1 MTLSLPSIAAATRKA
16 RTGCNPK
23 GISIST
29 AKSMRSVAALT
40 LLVGLTCGV
49 AMPVLAQLQPSAVRT
64 TNPADVGMSAARL
77 DKLTT
82 AFNKEIADK
91 ALPGVTIM
99 VARKGKVVYSNAF
112 GLRDAAKPDAMAIDS
127 LFRIYSMTKPMASV
141 AAMILVE
148 DGKLQI
154 SDPVSKYLPAFKD
167 MTVQTAT
174 GTEPARPM
182 TVQDLL
188 RHTSGLGYG
197 EISPNAVFKEAL
209 AKAGVYKPGV
219 IDFDARD
226 ITPAEQVSGLSKIPL
241 LRQPGTAWEYSLST
255 DVLGRVIEA
264 ASGKRLGDFMAERIF
279 VPLGM
284 NDTAFYVPASK
295 TNRLAAS
302 FDKDPAT
309 GTPFKLIDVSKVP
322 GNDSGG
328 AGAVSTAPD
337 YLRFA
342 QMMLNGGVLDG
353 QRILSRTTVRWM
365 TTDHLGPRIPIAPTP
380 AGNVLFPSLYTFGLG
395 LAVRPSDGLAYS
407 PGSEGD
413 YYWGG
418 YAGTIFWV
426 DPKEQIVAVMMM
438 QSPGAMR
445 LYHRNLLRQL
455 VYQAVVD

>member
-1 MTLSLPSIAAATRKA
+1 MTHLHQL
-16 RTGCNPK
+16 
-23 GISIST
+23 T
-29 AKSMRSVAALT
+29 APAKCQRPTPALAFFMGAALGIA
-40 LLVGLTCGV
+40 LLS
-49 AMPVLAQLQPSAVRT
+49 AQPALAQLQPPTTFSAVRIS
-64 TNPADVGMSAARL
+64 NPADVGMSASRL

-112 GLRDAAKPDAMAIDS
+112 GVRDAARGDAMSMDS

-148 DGKLQI
+148 DGKLQL
-154 SDPVSKYLPAFKD
+154 SDPVAKYLPAFKE
-167 MTVQTAT
+167 MTALTAT

-197 EISPNAVFKEAL
+197 EISPNAAFKEAL
-209 AKAGVYKPGV
+209 AKAGLYKPGN

-226 ITPAEQVSGLSKIPL
+226 MTPDEQVSRLSKIPL
-241 LRQPGTAWEYSLST
+241 VRQPGTAWEYSLST

-279 VPLGM
+279 QPLGM
-284 NDTAFYVPASK
+284 VDTAFYVPAPK
-295 TNRLAAS
+295 MPRLAAS

-309 GTPFKLIDVSKVP
+309 GTAFKLIDVSKLP

-380 AGNVLFPSLYTFGLG
+380 GGNVLFPSLYTFGLG

-426 DPKEQIVAVMMM
+426 DPKEQVVAVMMM